1 MPRKTPARH
10 FKKFCRAAIHIST
23 LPLPPLRGHPLQTGL
38 LSALILGTAWVATMF
53 SAATVA
59 AAPMPISLTLITST
73 IPAGDSRSLT
83 ELTTKLEDLQATVHM
98 VKCDSK
104 ELEKISLDFQR
115 SYRLQ
120 DLLRHITL
128 EYKQP
133 GKLRISGSN
142 KVLGKAAIIMNG
154 SLRSYRGPL
163 APAKVEDLK
172 GSPGKRQSL
181 LEYGGLLSPETLS
194 FMQGKF
200 VREEMLDGQMVP
212 IFDMT
217 YKGVTGGSYYRVWF
231 DPKIHI
237 TLKREWYDF
246 DGKLKATF
254 YYQEPKEVAEG
265 VWLPKQVEVRNAEGI
280 SAAITSIDLDSVK
293 INQGLSDDLFAIAH
307 L

>member
-1 MPRKTPARH
+1 MFRKTRLL
-10 FKKFCRAAIHIST
+10 K
-23 LPLPPLRGHPLQTGL
+23 TGL
-38 LSALILGTAWVATMF
+38 LSALILGTMW
-53 SAATVA
+53 AAAGFTQCAVS
-59 AAPMPISLTLITST
+59 AAPMRLALSPITSARL
-73 IPAGDSRSLT
+73 AGDSRSLT
-83 ELTTKLEDLQATVHM
+83 EMTTKLDDLQATVRM

-104 ELEKISLDFQR
+104 ELEKISPDFQR

-120 DLLRHITL
+120 DLLRNVTL

-142 KVLGKAAIIMNG
+142 KLLGKAAIVMNG

-172 GSPGKRQSL
+172 DSPGKRQSL
-181 LEYGGLLSPETLS
+181 LEYGGLLSLETLS

-231 DPKIHI
+231 DPKIHMTI
-237 TLKREWYDF
+237 KREWYNF

-265 VWLPKQVEVRNAEGI
+265 VWLPRQVEVRNADGI

-293 INQGLSDDLFAIAH
+293 INQGLSDDLFTIAH